1 MAPLIRDGDVVTS
14 GVDALLLMLV
24 VGLAREIML
33 PG

>member
-1 MAPLIRDGDVVTS
+1 MARLIRDGDVVTS